1 MTEEERFQKVYNIYM
16 NFEAELATRGM
27 DGIPPIAAS
36 LTQAYIVHEI
46 KDLIADSNTSVT
58 VTGDG
63 VSPLDILEAVP
74 FVGFEEI
81 NLEDENWKP

>member
-1 MTEEERFQKVYNIYM
+1 M

-46 KDLIADSNTSVT
+46 KDLIADNNNVTVT

-63 VSPLDILEAVP
+63 VSPLDIHEAVP